1 MDSYNADIISKS
13 ESQMKKRNGVNA
25 NIVDLEAEV
34 KIEVKTEIDNV
45 DTETYDLR
53 QTMGEKRKNAE
64 IREIQTKKIKEE
76 FVVFEESY
84 GDQPQTEPIDEDNPV
99 FK

>member
-1 MDSYNADIISKS
+1 M
-13 ESQMKKRNGVNA
+13 
-25 NIVDLEAEV
+25 
-34 KIEVKTEIDNV
+34 
-45 DTETYDLR
+45 ETYDLR